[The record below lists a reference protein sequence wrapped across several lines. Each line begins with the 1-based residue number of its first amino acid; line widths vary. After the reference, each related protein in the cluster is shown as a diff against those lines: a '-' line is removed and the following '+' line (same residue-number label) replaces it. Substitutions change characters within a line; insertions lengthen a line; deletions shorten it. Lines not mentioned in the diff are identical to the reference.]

1 MKEGKRPVIRIFF
14 IYTFLLL
21 TLSAF
26 AIGIWL
32 FNDIKRDRLKDLN
45 YSSAVIKRYYELS
58 FRQWSNTLL
67 SLGQQLAEVKG
78 ENAQVRRIDLA
89 RKANSNY
96 KELLAFGFADTTG
109 QVLVFSEANVG
120 DSLPHLMLSENSKRS
135 FLKAKQV
142 DNISIGEAYY
152 FPNVVDWILPIRVP
166 IRDSLNNLIALNTT
180 ALQYNSLNQELL
192 SFGFDSTYRIHLI
205 NKDFNTTQLY
215 YPLPVKDYVALLRKE
230 ASIYTELSEN
240 EIADVKYYN
249 GFNTFENHASFLIKA
264 DLIGLNHELVV
275 SVNQNVL
282 WAEMIPLTWIML
294 AIYILLSA
302 ILWITYFYTDKKEK
316 QYFLNIEKEKNFSSN
331 IIDSSPI
338 IILGLDKNYDC
349 SFINPAGTV
358 LLEYQKDQIKKSNLA
373 SILFPN
379 LSQDKIEIFWNT
391 GLINNKDT
399 YTGTLL
405 TSSGQ
410 EKSINWQLVKRHVSD
425 EIEILFF
432 GIDETDK
439 KIAQKQLI
447 EREANLKAIFEST
460 QSLIALFD
468 KDKMLVE
475 FNQPF
480 AQYAKEVENITLT
493 KGMDIFAA
501 MNSTLVEEWKR
512 FQDRALNGE
521 KFQETVEYP
530 TDTDTLYFLFSYNP
544 IYQNGEVTGSSL
556 FIEDI
561 TLLKQAQA
569 KLERYTENLEEIV
582 KERTEALEEKN
593 VELKKG
599 NDELAKALEN
609 LKTTQQQLLKAEKMA
624 SLGVLAAGIGHEI
637 NNPLNFIQ
645 NGLSALIQELNN
657 SKLNKEI
664 ENLKPYI
671 DIINDGVNRARK
683 IVKSLSHF
691 SRQQMSMDEK
701 CDLYEIIDN
710 CLEILKNNLKHKV
723 SVSKEY
729 QEGNAIVKGN
739 EGRLHQAFLNILSNA
754 EQAIEKSGNI
764 RIIIKQKGDILEVSI
779 MDDGSG
785 ISEENLSKIGDPFF
799 TTKDPGKGTGLGLFI
814 TNSII
819 EEHNGEVS
827 VKSEINKGT
836 TFTIRFH

>member
-109 QVLVFSEANVG
+109 QVIAFSEANVG

-166 IRDSLNNLIALNTT
+166 IRDSSNNLIALNTT

-294 AIYILLSA
+294 AIYFLLSA
-302 ILWITYFYTDKKEK
+302 ILWITYFYTAKKEK

-399 YTGTLL
+399 YACTLL
-405 TSSGQ
+405 TQSGQ
-410 EKSINWQLVKRHVSD
+410 EKSFNWQLVKRHVSD

-439 KIAQKQLI
+439 KIAQKQLV

-468 KDKMLVE
+468 KNKMLVE

-480 AQYAKEVENITLT
+480 AQYAKEVENITLS
-493 KGMDIFAA
+493 KGMDILGA
-501 MNSTLVEEWKR
+501 MSSPLVEEWKG

-530 TDTDTLYFLFSYNP
+530 TSTDTLYLLFSYNP
-544 IYQNGEVTGSSL
+544 IYQNDEVTGLSL

-593 VELKKG
+593 IELKKG

-609 LKTTQQQLLKAEKMA
+609 LKTTQQQLLKSEKMA
-624 SLGVLAAGIGHEI
+624 SLGVLSAGIGHEI

-657 SKLNKEI
+657 SKFNQGI
-664 ENLKPYI
+664 ENIKPYI
-671 DIINDGVNRARK
+671 DIINDGVNRAGK

-701 CDLYEIIDN
+701 CDLHEIVDN

-729 QEGNAIVKGN
+729 QEGNAIIKGN

-764 RIIIKQKGDILEVSI
+764 RITTKQKGDILEVSI

-785 ISEENLSKIGDPFF
+785 ISEENISKIGDPFF